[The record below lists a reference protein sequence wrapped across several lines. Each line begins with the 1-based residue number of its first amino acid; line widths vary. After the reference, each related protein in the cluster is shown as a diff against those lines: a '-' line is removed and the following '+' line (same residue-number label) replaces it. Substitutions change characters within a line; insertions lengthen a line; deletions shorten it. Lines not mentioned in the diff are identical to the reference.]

1 MQGCTATAMHRV
13 TRKRIKEVKV
23 YRKYVQ
29 KEHILKRYLL
39 IVDLKGNKNI
49 TQINLK
55 TLKTLWPLLVDGVQL
70 PQG

>member
-13 TRKRIKEVKV
+13 TRKSKKVKV

-29 KEHILKRYLL
+29 KEPILKRYLL

-55 TLKTLWPLLVDGVQL
+55 TLKTFWPLLVDGVQL